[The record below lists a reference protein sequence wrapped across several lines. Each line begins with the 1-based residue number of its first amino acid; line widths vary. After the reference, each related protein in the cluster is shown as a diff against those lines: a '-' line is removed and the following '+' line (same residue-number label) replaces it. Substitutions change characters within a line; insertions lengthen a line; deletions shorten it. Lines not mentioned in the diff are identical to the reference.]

1 MKFPRFLVTISFL
14 VPLTWAVSFLSALPP
29 EPGQSKQPPRFTID
43 VNAVT
48 LDVVVTD
55 QKGKFV
61 KNLKEDDFVVL
72 EEGVPQP
79 LTFFTAELTPV
90 TVLVLLDSS
99 SSVRANLKPIQKAA
113 NRFLDKLQK
122 EDQALVGFFHDNVI
136 FGPRFTNDM
145 DEHIAM
151 IRNMRPHRSTHL
163 YDAIIAGLKKLS
175 VITDRKTLLLFTD
188 GDDEGSEAS
197 MEAALETARR
207 SDASIYTIG
216 FLGWSFEGGMD
227 VNQNL
232 LTQLSRDTGGR
243 SFFPMSEKEIRK
255 SFDAI
260 RDELHRQYRMAYVPS
275 KKGDETVWRNLE
287 IKMKK
292 RKNLIVRT
300 RKGYYERPDNTPGVE

>member
-1 MKFPRFLVTISFL
+1 MSLITARPPALGQPKQTPRF
-14 VPLTWAVSFLSALPP
+14 A
-29 EPGQSKQPPRFTID
+29 ID

-55 QKGKFV
+55 RKGKFV
-61 KNLKEDDFVVL
+61 KNLKKDDFVVL

-79 LTFFTAELTPV
+79 LTFFTAENTPV

-99 SSVRANLKPIQKAA
+99 SSVRANLKPIQKGA
-113 NRFLDKLQK
+113 NRFLDKLRK
-122 EDQALVGFFHDNVI
+122 GDQALVGFFHNEVI

-175 VITDRKTLLLFTD
+175 VIRDRKTLLVFTD
-188 GDDEGSEAS
+188 GDDEGSKAS
-197 MEAALETARR
+197 MEAALEAARR

-227 VNQNL
+227 VNQEL
-232 LTQLSRDTGGR
+232 LTQLTRDTGGR
-243 SFFPMSEKEIRK
+243 SFFPMKEKEIRK

-260 RDELHRQYRMAYVPS
+260 RDELHRQYRMAYIPQ
-275 KKGDETVWRNLE
+275 KKGDESVWRDLE
-287 IKMKK
+287 VKMTK

-300 RKGYYERPDNTPGVE
+300 RKGYYERPETTP

>member
-14 VPLTWAVSFLSALPP
+14 VTLTSAASFLYALSSG
-29 EPGQSKQPPRFTID
+29 PGQSKQPPRFGID

-55 QKGKFV
+55 AKGKFV

-99 SSVRANLKPIQKAA
+99 SSVRANLRPIQKAA
-113 NRFLDKLQK
+113 NRFLDKLRK
-122 EDQALVGFFHDNVI
+122 GDQALVGFFHDNVV
-136 FGPRFTNDM
+136 FGPRFTDDM

-163 YDAIIAGLKKLS
+163 YDAIIAGLQKLS
-175 VITDRKTLLLFTD
+175 VIKDRKTLLLFTD

-227 VNQNL
+227 VNQDL

-260 RDELHRQYRMAYVPS
+260 RDELHRQYRMAYLPS
-275 KKGDETVWRNLE
+275 KKGDETVWRNL
-287 IKMKK
+287 KVRMKK

-300 RKGYYERPDNTPGVE
+300 RKGYYERPENTP

>member
-1 MKFPRFLVTISFL
+1 MKFRRFLVTIFFL
-14 VPLTWAVSFLSALPP
+14 VTLTWAVSFLYALSSGS
-29 EPGQSKQPPRFTID
+29 GQSKQPPRFGID

-55 QKGKFV
+55 AKGKFV

-99 SSVRANLKPIQKAA
+99 SSVRANLRPIQKAA
-113 NRFLDKLQK
+113 NRFLDKLRK
-122 EDQALVGFFHDNVI
+122 GDQALVGFFHDNVV
-136 FGPRFTNDM
+136 FGPRFTDDM

-163 YDAIIAGLKKLS
+163 YDAIIAGSKKLS
-175 VITDRKTLLLFTD
+175 LIRDRKTLLLFTD

-197 MEAALETARR
+197 MEPALETARR
-207 SDASIYTIG
+207 SDASIYTVG

-227 VNQNL
+227 VNQDL

-260 RDELHRQYRMAYVPS
+260 RDELHRQYRMAYLPS

-287 IKMKK
+287 VRMKK
-292 RKNLIVRT
+292 RKNLTVRT
-300 RKGYYERPDNTPGVE
+300 RKGYYERPENTP